1 MANGSHAGQKNGVR
15 AQTEPSRPTE
25 RGEDIPMKHYIHR
38 IPQCQDCGGSCHRVR
53 ELLECQTR
61 LLGEIL
67 AVLDE
72 LAEKKD
78 T

>member
-1 MANGSHAGQKNGVR
+1 MANGSNSEQKNSIR
-15 AQTEPSRPTE
+15 TQIEPQDLSGQP
-25 RGEDIPMKHYIHR
+25 EDMPMNHYVHR
-38 IPQCQDCGGSCHRVR
+38 ISRRAVCCEGCRQIWEQMER
-53 ELLECQTR
+53 QTR

-72 LAEKKD
+72 MAEQRS

>member
-1 MANGSHAGQKNGVR
+1 MANSSCTGHRGIIRGQ
-15 AQTEPSRPTE
+15 AESSRPSE
-25 RGEDIPMKHYIHR
+25 CMEEMPMNHYVHR
-38 IPQCQDCGGSCHRVR
+38 IPQCQQCGESCRQIR
-53 ELLECQTR
+53 ELLECQAR

-72 LAEKKD
+72 MVEKKD

>member
-1 MANGSHAGQKNGVR
+1 MAKGSCTGHRGVVR
-15 AQTEPSRPTE
+15 AQTEPSRPSE
-25 RGEDIPMKHYIHR
+25 CVEDMPMNHYVHR
-38 IPQCQDCGGSCHRVR
+38 IPQCQECSGSCRRVR
-53 ELLECQTR
+53 ELLECQAR

-72 LAEKKD
+72 MVEQKD

>member
-1 MANGSHAGQKNGVR
+1 MANGSCTGHRGVVR
-15 AQTEPSRPTE
+15 GQTEPSRTSE
-25 RGEDIPMKHYIHR
+25 RVEDMPMNHYVHR
-38 IPQCQDCGGSCHRVR
+38 IPQCQECSGSCRQVR

-72 LAEKKD
+72 MVEKQD

>member
-1 MANGSHAGQKNGVR
+1 MANGSCAGRRGVVR
-15 AQTEPSRPTE
+15 AQTETNYPDERTE
-25 RGEDIPMKHYIHR
+25 DMPMNHYAHR
-38 IPQCQDCGGSCHRVR
+38 IPQCQDCGGNCRQIR

-72 LAEKKD
+72 MVEQKG